1 MTADG
6 VKAASVCRS
15 HSRSFLAVGTNFGG
29 VRVHSWPCLEAGV
42 GASPS
47 QHVHDGRVVNI
58 AWSRDDR
65 HIVSLGTDGAVL
77 FWRIDGHER
86 HTALFASAL
95 AEKEIPNVSGHHG
108 PYDRELVTA
117 SGRNAIGVLPSG
129 NRVGD
134 FVADSRAHPEH
145 EAPWL
150 AKLTPPTVP
159 PAPRLDAPNSA
170 RLAWVYGVDTTAS
183 RDAVRVTPDGS
194 VLYAAAALGVKQSIF
209 GAPRQRYNH
218 ALERRVA
225 CLALSSNGELA
236 ATGEALCGELRSLA
250 RRPRIALWSARTLRT
265 HAILDASH
273 SSAVALLRFGVGD
286 RVLLSVGTDERCHIA
301 MLCTHTRRTLLS
313 ADACAAHSGAVLAAA
328 FAPLPPGRLVPERIE
343 FTTTGVGGHVVFWIG
358 KQRTSGRTPRSLAAE
373 RAKATAAA
381 IAAASGGRGL
391 GALDAAAVADDDG
404 SDDDREEDDN
414 SGAGWVF
421 RSRRGHVAKQ
431 SGKFQAFTSVEWAT
445 ANICAVGCEV
455 GDIYVFEHYQLVR
468 KIQAHAKPV
477 RMLRRGGP
485 RDDVLLSCADD
496 GKLIAWRATTL
507 RPLKGAPL
515 VFNAAVGA
523 VRSAAFP
530 GVFGLGS
537 LVGGDG
543 STAGNLLVAT
553 EDGTVARFASWV
565 VQFAVNPKAEGAQLV
580 AAHPRGAV
588 NAVAVHPAPHLR
600 CIASGGDAGAVR
612 MWQLGAAHRLVA
624 SADLGASCTVDALD
638 FSVHDAGRYLA
649 AGLHRTSSEAYVRI
663 LDGASLVKMEKRKLG
678 RGRVTAL
685 RFGPNGVA
693 LVVACEDGGVYI
705 ITVAGGL
712 FTKGR
717 LLRTAYFLPEGAPDA
732 AAFVMRLDFSTD
744 SAVVHINDTSAR
756 RLGYVSVLGD
766 ATVEGELGPHELP
779 LVATNDSLR
788 GEAWVRWSCPFAWA
802 LSCAHAME
810 DGRGAV
816 TVAARAKEGR
826 RGAPLVATGDD
837 EGRLRL
843 WHWPCATAA
852 AADAGEVFVAH
863 GCAVADL
870 VTAKARGSVAPDAI
884 GWSSAFF
891 SAGGNDGSVM
901 AWCVAE

>member
-1 MTADG
+1 

-47 QHVHDGRVVNI
+47 QHAHDGRVVNI

-77 FWRIDGHER
+77 FWRVDGHER
-86 HTALFASAL
+86 HAALFASAL

-108 PYDRELVTA
+108 PYDEELVTVG
-117 SGRNAIGVLPSG
+117 GRNAIGALPNG

-134 FVADSRAHPEH
+134 FVADSRVRSQH

-170 RLAWVYGVDTTAS
+170 RLAWVHGVDTTAS

-209 GAPRQRYNH
+209 GAPRQRFNH

-225 CLALSSNGELA
+225 CLALSSSGELA
-236 ATGEALCGELRSLA
+236 ATGEALCGGLRSLA
-250 RRPRIALWSARTLRT
+250 RRPKIALWSARTLRT
-265 HAILDASH
+265 RAIVDASH
-273 SSAVALLRFGVGD
+273 SSAVALLRFGIGD
-286 RVLLSVGTDERCHIA
+286 RVLLSVGTDERCRIV
-301 MLCTHTRRTLLS
+301 MLCTRTRRALFS
-313 ADACAAHSGAVLAAA
+313 ADACAAHPGAVLAAA
-328 FAPLPPGRLVPERIE
+328 FAPPPRSAASRKVPERIE
-343 FTTTGVGGHVVFWIG
+343 FTTVGVGGHVVFWIG
-358 KQRTSGRTPRSLAAE
+358 KQRASGRTPRSLAIE
-373 RAKATAAA
+373 RTKAMAAA
-381 IAAASGGRGL
+381 IAAASGGQGVGTL
-391 GALDAAAVADDDG
+391 AAAAAADDDG

-445 ANICAVGCEV
+445 AKICAVGCEV
-455 GDIYVFEHYQLVR
+455 GDIYVFENYQLVR

-477 RMLRRGGP
+477 RLLRRGGP

-507 RPLKGAPL
+507 RPLKGEPF
-515 VFNAAVGA
+515 VFNGAVCA

-530 GVFGLGS
+530 GAFGLGS

-543 STAGNLLVAT
+543 STAGNLLIAS
-553 EDGTVARFASWV
+553 EDGTIARFASWV
-565 VQFAVNPKAEGAQLV
+565 VQFAVNPKAKGAQLV

-588 NAVAVHPAPHLR
+588 NAVAVHPASHLR

-612 MWQLGAAHRLVA
+612 LWQLGAAHRLVA
-624 SADLGASCTVDALD
+624 SADLGTSCTVDALD
-638 FSVHDAGRYLA
+638 FSVCDAGRYLA

-663 LDGASLVKMEKRKLG
+663 LDGVSLVKVEKRKLG

-685 RFGPNGVA
+685 RFGPDGVA
-693 LVVACEDGGVYI
+693 LVAACEDGGVYI

-717 LLRTAYFLPEGAPDA
+717 LLRPAYFLPSGGPDA
-732 AAFVMRLDFSTD
+732 AAHVTRLDFSTD
-744 SAVVHINDTSAR
+744 SAVLHINDASAR
-756 RLGYVSVLGD
+756 RLGYLSVLGD
-766 ATVEGELGPHELP
+766 ATVEGEVGPHELP
-779 LVATNDSLR
+779 LVSTNDLLR
-788 GEAWVRWSCPFAWA
+788 GEEWARWSCPFAWA

-852 AADAGEVFVAH
+852 AADAGEVLVAH
-863 GCAVADL
+863 GCAVTDL
-870 VTAKARGSVAPDAI
+870 VAAKARGSAAPEAI

-891 SAGGNDGSVM
+891 SAGGKDGSMM
-901 AWCVAE
+901 AWSVAE